1 VKRLNG
7 APRPASTNA
16 PKRMPAASSC
26 QAIIDGLINE
36 MTRLIRPTESC
47 KFSRAIKLVIIGNR
61 GRIAF
66 SGQLDENG
74 KMIAS
79 GPQRQ
84 LRRSDFPANALITD
98 QFLAIRTFRIDC
110 ARG

>member
-1 VKRLNG
+1 MKRLHRS
-7 APRPASTNA
+7 PWPASINPA
-16 PKRMPAASSC
+16 KRMPAAPSY

-36 MTRLIRPTESC
+36 MTRLIRATESC
-47 KFSRAIKLVIIGNR
+47 KFSRAIRLVIIGNR

-66 SGQLDENG
+66 SGQVDQNG
-74 KMIAS
+74 KMVAS
-79 GPQRQ
+79 GPQRP

>member
-1 VKRLNG
+1 VKRLTRS
-7 APRPASTNA
+7 PRPASIN
-16 PKRMPAASSC
+16 PSKRMSAASSY
-26 QAIIDGLINE
+26 QMIIDGLISE
-36 MTRLIRPTESC
+36 MTRLIRATESC

-66 SGQLDENG
+66 SGQVDQNG
-74 KMIAS
+74 KMVSS

-98 QFLAIRTFRIDC
+98 QSLAIRTFRIDC
-110 ARG
+110 ARS